1 MTANPNPTYD
11 TLLDFWRAVRDADQ
25 ECAELIEFNE
35 AVGEALA
42 AVGASMLHA
51 KPIEQPLPAPPEPPR
66 CPACGLT
73 VGSVHTARPNWMV
86 REGRISWCIRGAP
99 AFALPPKCARRPHR

>member
-66 CPACGLT
+66 CPACGQT
-73 VGSVHTARPNWMV
+73 MIKTTWAMDDGTEAVYVMWMCPDQHTRPGHIT
-86 REGRISWCIRGAP
+86 EGVLDQP
-99 AFALPPKCARRPHR
+99 